1 MRRSIVALGAAL
13 TLACAS
19 GGPEAV
25 SPETPETSVRAFL
38 DAVRQNSLSG
48 MSDLW
53 GSSRGRAADRMDET
67 ELRKRLTV
75 IQVYL
80 THESYEIIP
89 DTDPVRRGV
98 GDRRIVRV
106 RLQRFNCRPVVPFTL
121 ERWRTGWLVADID
134 LAAIGNPTSRCIP
147 PG

>member
-1 MRRSIVALGAAL
+1 MALGASL

-19 GGPEAV
+19 GGGPEAV
-25 SPETPETSVRAFL
+25 IPESPETAVRGFL
-38 DAVRQNSLSG
+38 DAARENRLSG

-67 ELRKRLTV
+67 ELRKRLMV

-80 THESYEIIP
+80 AHESFEIIA
-89 DTDPVRRGV
+89 DTDPIRRGA
-98 GDRRIVRV
+98 GDRRTVRV
-106 RLQRFNCRPVVPFTL
+106 RLSRSGCTPVVPFTV
-121 ERWRTGWLVADID
+121 ERWRTGWLIADID
-134 LAAIGNPTSRCIP
+134 LAAIGNPTSRCRQ